1 MSHVFLVR
9 YCVLTKCWNYKNMQY
24 SVRKY
29 KKLMLVV
36 KFSNSAVVNGLL
48 SKSAPSGIRLM
59 EVIKRYE
66 YSAL

>member
-1 MSHVFLVR
+1 
-9 YCVLTKCWNYKNMQY
+9 MQY

-48 SKSAPSGIRLM
+48 SKSAPSGIRMM